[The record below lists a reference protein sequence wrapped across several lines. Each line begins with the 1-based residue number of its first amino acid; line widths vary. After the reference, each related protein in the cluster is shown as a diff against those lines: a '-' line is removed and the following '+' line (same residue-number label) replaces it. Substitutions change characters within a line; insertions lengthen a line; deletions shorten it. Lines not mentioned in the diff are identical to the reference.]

1 MWLSECTQYLQPHVR
16 GIVAAYALRCKHSE
30 TSKLVHVDAKG
41 HKWFIVKSSKSEL
54 KTRPVIHSVNFME
67 PS

>member
-1 MWLSECTQYLQPHVR
+1 MAVR
-16 GIVAAYALRCKHSE
+16 MHPVLAAARGGIVAAHALMCKHSE
-30 TSKLVHVDAKG
+30 ISKLVHVDAKG